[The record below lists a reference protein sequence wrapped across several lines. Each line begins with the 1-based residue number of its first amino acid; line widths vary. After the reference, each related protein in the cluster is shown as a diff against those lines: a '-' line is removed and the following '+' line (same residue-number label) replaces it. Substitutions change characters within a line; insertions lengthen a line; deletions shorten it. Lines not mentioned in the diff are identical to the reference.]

1 MVECK
6 LKLKEI
12 REARGMTQRKL
23 ARDLNMTPGAV
34 AKWELGYT
42 TPTMENL
49 VALADL
55 LGCTTDAILG
65 RAGPEQTSA

>member
-1 MVECK
+1 MECK

-12 REARGMTQRKL
+12 REARGMTQRRL
-23 ARDLNMTPGAV
+23 AQELGVTPGAV
-34 AKWELGYT
+34 AKWELGYHALS
-42 TPTMENL
+42 MDNL
-49 VALADL
+49 VNLADV

>member
-1 MVECK
+1 MECK

-23 ARDLNMTPGAV
+23 AKELGVTPGSV
-34 AKWELGYT
+34 AKWELGYHALS
-42 TPTMENL
+42 MDNL
-49 VALADL
+49 VNLADV

>member
-1 MVECK
+1 MKCK

-12 REARGMTQRKL
+12 REARGLTQRRL
-23 ARDLNMTPGAV
+23 AQDLNMTPGAV

-42 TPTMENL
+42 TPTMDNL

-55 LGCTTDAILG
+55 LGCTLDELSG
-65 RAGPEQTSA
+65 REPPERTSA